1 MKIFHQ
7 DLLGNRTLP
16 DCPPLTDI
24 TEKDD
29 TIGCAYTDGAYAL
42 VAIVALIIVG
52 IPFVAFICYVHR
64 RVQSKQRLRGRTH
77 STSRENSSPYP
88 YQVGYSNY

>member
-7 DLLGNRTLP
+7 DLLGNRTH
-16 DCPPLTDI
+16 CPPLTHVY

-29 TIGCAYTDGAYAL
+29 TMGCAYYEWVYAL
-42 VAIVALIIVG
+42 FALGSLIIVG

-64 RVQSKQRLRGRTH
+64 RIQSKQRLRRLTH
-77 STSRENSSPYP
+77 STSLENSSPYP